1 MSAEEIEKKIREKL
15 REAKDPEVGLSVVDL
30 GLIDEVRY
38 DNGVAKITS
47 HPTTPFCPSTLSV
60 QIGVDIYLKASEVKE
75 VKKVVVRIKDHAY
88 EKQVNELINRYIEQ
102 LESSHTR

>member
-1 MSAEEIEKKIREKL
+1 MSAEEMERKIREKL

-38 DNGVAKITS
+38 EDGVAKVTF

-60 QIGVDIYLKASEVKE
+60 QIGIDIYLKASEVE
-75 VKKVVVRIKDHAY
+75 GVRKVVVRIKNHAY
-88 EKQVNELINRYIEQ
+88 ERQVNELINKYIEQ